1 MKATEVL
8 KRIMTELSSVKEE
21 AVEVKFEQM
30 TLENGTIL
38 EADAFE
44 AGNEVFIVNE
54 EERIALP
61 IGEYTLA
68 DGRMLYVAEEGI
80 IGEVKSAEEEVAEE
94 VAEVTAEPNAQMDS
108 AEPKKVVESH
118 TTETHFEE
126 NAPEVVEEELAEEVP
141 MEDQVRAIVS
151 PMIEEIK
158 AELSAIREEMGSYKE
173 KMSAV
178 EQENETLK
186 TELSSQSAAKPIK
199 HNPENAP
206 KAEVKLANRR
216 PMNSLDRVMSKL
228 NK

>member
-30 TLENGTIL
+30 TLENGTVL
-38 EADAFE
+38 EAEAFE

-54 EERIALP
+54 EERIAVP
-61 IGEYTLA
+61 VGEYTLA
-68 DGRMLYVAEEGI
+68 DGRFLYVTEEGMI
-80 IGEVKSAEEEVAEE
+80 AEVKTAEAEAEEEAVEVEVEASEE
-94 VAEVTAEPNAQMDS
+94 
-108 AEPKKVVESH
+108 
-118 TTETHFEE
+118 
-126 NAPEVVEEELAEEVP
+126 APEVVEEALAEEMP
-141 MEDQVRAIVS
+141 MEDKIKEIVM
-151 PMIEEIK
+151 PMVEEIK
-158 AELSAIREEMGSYKE
+158 AELSAIREEMGAYKE

-178 EQENETLK
+178 EEENANLK

-206 KAEVKLANRR
+206 KAEVKLASRR
-216 PMNSLDRVMSKL
+216 PQTSLDRVMSKL

>member
-21 AVEVKFEQM
+21 AIEVKFEQM
-30 TLENGTIL
+30 TLENGTLL

-126 NAPEVVEEELAEEVP
+126 NMPEQEAAPS
-141 MEDQVRAIVS
+141 MEDQVKEIVM
-151 PMIEEIK
+151 PIVDEIK
-158 AELSAIREEMGSYKE
+158 AELSAIREEMGMYKD

-178 EQENETLK
+178 EVENENLK

-206 KAEVKLANRR
+206 KAEFKLANRR

>member
-30 TLENGTIL
+30 TLENGTVL
-38 EADAFE
+38 EAEAFE

-54 EERIALP
+54 EDRIAVP
-61 IGEYTLA
+61 VGEYTLA
-68 DGRMLYVAEEGI
+68 DGQMMYVTEEGI
-80 IGEVKSAEEEVAEE
+80 IAEIKSAEAEAEE
-94 VAEVTAEPNAQMDS
+94 EAVEVE
-108 AEPKKVVESH
+108 VEASE
-118 TTETHFEE
+118 ET
-126 NAPEVVEEELAEEVP
+126 PEVVEEALAEEMP
-141 MEDQVRAIVS
+141 MEDQVKAIVV
-151 PMIEEIK
+151 PLIDEIK
-158 AELSAIREEMGSYKE
+158 AELSAIREEMGAYKE

-178 EQENETLK
+178 EEENANLK

-206 KAEVKLANRR
+206 KAEVKLASRR
-216 PMNSLDRVMSKL
+216 PQTSFDRVLAKM